1 MEAKIFTQQILF
13 VTASSVVH
21 KYYVDINHDIKA
33 VVSISIGRSSIDS
46 SRCNCIRLCY
56 LSVLNVFP
64 VQDM

>member
-1 MEAKIFTQQILF
+1 METEIFTQQILF
-13 VTASSVVH
+13 VKASSVVH
-21 KYYVDINHDIKA
+21 KDYDDITHDIKA
-33 VVSISIGRSSIDS
+33 AVSISNGRFSIDS